1 MKLSFTTSYWLKYL
15 CVLLTV
21 ISLAITITIH
31 FTPLY
36 YLQEFQHH
44 LAQSVGLT
52 RTQLFHNY
60 HQLLAYLDL
69 LWIKELQLPD
79 FPSSSSGTKHFYE
92 VKRLFLFNYAVLL
105 VTFVP
110 SLRILKQ
117 LYRQKMTWLFIRPI
131 QWTALVFGLLLFLM
145 AIGFERFFI
154 YFHQILFRNTDWLFD
169 PATDPI
175 INVLPES
182 FFMQC
187 FLLFFGLLLLSLV
200 TLYTIGKKQL
210 KEK

>member
-15 CVLLTV
+15 CVLLTI

-36 YLQEFQHH
+36 YLQEFQQH

-52 RTQLFHNY
+52 RTQLFRNY

-69 LWIKELQLPD
+69 PWIKELQLPD
-79 FPSSSSGTKHFYE
+79 FPSSASGAKHFYE

-131 QWTALVFGLLLFLM
+131 QWTVLVFGLLLFLM

-187 FLLFFGLLLLSLV
+187 FLLFFALLLLNLV